1 MKRPG
6 TLCRLLASLNSMD
19 GKDGLTSLRLP
30 GLMAGAVCKGSMLGI
45 AVAEENEHLDGHLES
60 IASWFLQMVMAEF
73 GPELQAELAVV
84 QERTASQAEDYTV
97 HTMAASPS
105 QQDGNQL
112 SAALDAKVGKFL
124 EGCLQRTFPL
134 ERYFVNMDHWPATIL
149 GIRLL
154 CRSDEEEGE
163 VEVPRSRTRVQ
174 VFGQRK
180 DGKDFPTASGPVG
193 ALLLKVLKRE
203 ASLLFAKH
211 YGGDRGVAYSK
222 DTEPLGSKCSMVI
235 FHDFE
240 PLLFVFLVPVQC
252 ISHQSVLALYVR
264 AQEGDNEMIMSDLLQ
279 EQLNAISKRTDSFS
293 SIRSDRAD
301 SNYSVMHRKPIPP
314 EIHFIEQEY
323 RESLKPKEDRRSR
336 RLTARASRSARRRAS
351 SSGGSGSETGAPRGR
366 RGSSGMSSDMGSP
379 TIYEGDKD
387 NKEADRARGSPQPS
401 PGGAA
406 EAPEEGAPPP
416 GASAPAAAAA
426 AAAEGGGGEGE
437 EGAGPAASG
446 PPALGEDGAL
456 PESAAAEPP
465 VEAGG
470 KGPAAA
476 AEGGSDS

>member
-1 MKRPG
+1 MTLTDTDLDMLGPRPGRRVRVKRPG

-30 GLMAGAVCKGSMLGI
+30 GLMAGAVCKGAMLGI
-45 AVAEENEHLDGHLES
+45 AVAEENEHLEGHLES

-73 GPELQAELAVV
+73 GPELQVELAAV

-97 HTMAASPS
+97 HTMAASPG

-124 EGCLQRTFPL
+124 EGCLHRTFPL

-163 VEVPRSRTRVQ
+163 VQVPWSRTRVQ

-193 ALLLKVLKRE
+193 TLLLKVLKRE

-211 YGGDRGVAYSK
+211 YGFDRGVAYSQ

-240 PLLFVFLVPVQC
+240 PMLFVYLVPVQC

-264 AQEGDNEMIMSDLLQ
+264 AQEGDNEEIMSDLLQ

-314 EIHFIEQEY
+314 EIHFIEQEKDDDT
-323 RESLKPKEDRRSR
+323 L
-336 RLTARASRSARRRAS
+336 ASVLVNYRRA
-351 SSGGSGSETGAPRGR
+351 ELEIEDVVAELVKE
-366 RGSSGMSSDMGSP
+366 GMSVETLLESGTGP
-379 TIYEGDKD
+379 RVVELL
-387 NKEADRARGSPQPS
+387 RA
-401 PGGAA
+401 GGARTA
-406 EAPEEGAPPP
+406 MGM
-416 GASAPAAAAA
+416 
-426 AAAEGGGGEGE
+426 
-437 EGAGPAASG
+437 
-446 PPALGEDGAL
+446 
-456 PESAAAEPP
+456 
-465 VEAGG
+465 
-470 KGPAAA
+470 K
-476 AEGGSDS
+476 